1 MNAKHPEI
9 TVKLTGEDSNVF
21 ALIGSTTQAMR
32 RAGVSPDEID
42 AFRDE
47 ALASDSYDQV
57 LQTIMRTVNVE

>member
-9 TVKLTGEDSNVF
+9 TVQLTDMDSNVF

-47 ALASDSYDQV
+47 ALASESYDQV